1 MVGATAKPTGP
12 PPQPVQKSRP
22 NPPPRETGSSKRS
35 GRPAAW
41 IRVFVSLLLVWHL
54 AAVALAP
61 MSLPPSSNIVVDI
74 AQQPPMQ
81 WYLDLLYLNHG
92 YHFFAPDPGP
102 GHLVR
107 YEVFDARGGVIAQGE
122 FPDPKVHWPRLYY
135 HRYFMLADQAG
146 LPSDDEQYR
155 KLWQRKYLE
164 AYARQLLR
172 EHDGESIRLRWIIHY
187 SLPPLLA
194 QQGRK
199 LTDPESYE
207 TEMEVTQRR
216 SDLGPPPG
224 MPDAAQGGMWHG
236 GRIEAA
242 GLRPQSGRWVGGV
255 R

>member
-1 MVGATAKPTGP
+1 MVGAAAKPTGP
-12 PPQPVQKSRP
+12 PQQPMQKSRP
-22 NPPPRETGSSKRS
+22 NSPSREAGSPSRRP

-61 MSLPPSSNIVVDI
+61 MSLPPSSELVVDI
-74 AQQPPMQ
+74 AQKRMQ

-102 GHLVR
+102 GHLIR
-107 YEVFDARGGVIAQGE
+107 YEVFDDRGGLLEQGE
-122 FPDPKVHWPRLYY
+122 FPNPKEHWPRLYY
-135 HRYFMLADQAG
+135 HRYFMLADQVG
-146 LPSDDEQYR
+146 LPSEDEQYR
-155 KLWQRKYLE
+155 KFWQRKYLE

-172 EHDGESIRLRWIIHY
+172 EYDGHSIRLRWVIHY

-194 QQGRK
+194 EQGRK

-207 TEMEVTQRR
+207 TIMEVTQRR
-216 SDLGPPPG
+216 SDLDPQTGDQSG
-224 MPDAAQGGMWHG
+224 VWQS

-242 GLRPQSGRWVGGV
+242 GHRPEGGRWTGGI

>member
-1 MVGATAKPTGP
+1 VLVT
-12 PPQPVQKSRP
+12 
-22 NPPPRETGSSKRS
+22 
-35 GRPAAW
+35 
-41 IRVFVSLLLVWHL
+41 ILLVWHL
-54 AAVALAP
+54 TGVALAP
-61 MSLPPSSNIVVDI
+61 MSLPPSSQLVVDI
-74 AQQPPMQ
+74 VQRPPMQ

-107 YEVFDARGGVIAQGE
+107 YEVFNDRGGVIEQGE
-122 FPDPKVHWPRLYY
+122 FPNPKEYWPRLYY

-146 LPSDDEQYR
+146 LPADDEQYR
-155 KLWQRKYLE
+155 KFWQRNYLE
-164 AYARQLLR
+164 AYARQILR
-172 EHDGESIRLRWIIHY
+172 EYDGHSIRLRWVIHY

-194 QQGRK
+194 EQGRK

-207 TEMEVTQRR
+207 TVMEVTQRR

-224 MPDAAQGGMWHG
+224 DQSGPWQS

-242 GLRPQSGRWVGGV
+242 GHRPEGGRWAGGM